1 MTELTEIL
9 ARHAEKYPL
18 MRPCDAVKLIYQS
31 EFLGGHLIKSPE
43 QSLLRLTEEFER
55 TEKTPGA
62 QLCEYIGD
70 GVLRINL
77 AALDTEKYTLAELN
91 RAFCKSANLC
101 RGSLDGFLKKL
112 NVLISELPRL
122 GFGFTAKELDEYLL
136 KYREAG
142 YPAVSHSEEYRRAYK
157 PAYRVVLE
165 SEAKFLQ
172 RTDG

>member
-31 EFLGGHLIKSPE
+31 EFLGGHMIKSPE
-43 QSLLRLTEEFER
+43 QSLLRLTEEFEQ

-62 QLCEYIGD
+62 QLCESIGN
-70 GVLRINL
+70 GVMRINL
-77 AALDTEKYTLAELN
+77 AALDTEKYPLAELN
-91 RAFCKSANLC
+91 RVFCESANLC

-112 NVLISELPRL
+112 NVLVSELPRL

-142 YPAVSHSEEYRRAYK
+142 YPAVSHSEEYRQAYK

-172 RTDG
+172 QTDG